1 MLAMSAIRV
10 SVYLLCSYGITNPV
24 TLTLIPVRAV
34 GANEGRMNS
43 EPASAAAYVP
53 DKQRLK
59 DYFVISSD
67 CHVNEPPDVFSARVD
82 ARFRERIPSM
92 KVDEKGRKWL
102 IMEGARPSWIREAPR
117 NEQVP
122 LAEFKRRW
130 ETDGTRPQL
139 DRTKGAMFQLH
150 GGTGPERYRDMDYDG
165 VDAEIVF
172 PNKGLAAFYS
182 PDPALNVA
190 MCRAW
195 NDWAHETFCA
205 SARSFPAA
213 LIAPADV
220 GAAVEEA
227 KRAAERGF
235 HAVMLP
241 PLIREKGYNLPEFD
255 PLWGVLNEAGLPV
268 CFHAGTGKDPRGATG
283 NGGAVIN
290 YVVHAMNT
298 VVQPLVEVCASG
310 VFDRFPRLR
319 CGTVEA
325 GVGWIPYTL
334 QAMDLGYESF
344 AFWATPKLAH
354 KPSEYF
360 RSHCFATFE
369 VDPVGIELRRY
380 IGADNLLWGNDYPH
394 IEGCWPNS
402 DLVVDSWGKSVL
414 HDERA
419 QMLGLNAARIF
430 NIPVPRAYQNKREV
444 A

>member
-1 MLAMSAIRV
+1 MSAT
-10 SVYLLCSYGITNPV
+10 SAS
-24 TLTLIPVRAV
+24 IP
-34 GANEGRMNS
+34 
-43 EPASAAAYVP
+43 AYVP
-53 DKQRLK
+53 NKQRLK
-59 DYFVISSD
+59 EFFVVSAD
-67 CHVNEPPDVFSARVD
+67 CHVNEPPDVFSARVEE
-82 ARFRERIPSM
+82 RFHDRIPTI

-102 IMEGARPSWIREAPR
+102 HMEGARPSWIREAPR
-117 NEQVP
+117 NEQVS
-122 LAEFKRRW
+122 LTDFKRRW

-139 DRTKGAMFQLH
+139 DRTRGAMFQQH
-150 GGTGPERYRDMDYDG
+150 GGTGPERYLDMDYDG

-195 NDWAHETFCA
+195 NDWAYETFRG
-205 SARSFPAA
+205 SSRSFPAA
-213 LIAPADV
+213 LVAPADIA
-220 GAAVEEA
+220 AAVEEVE
-227 KRAAERGF
+227 RAAQRGF
-235 HAVMLP
+235 HSVMVP
-241 PLIREKGYNLPEFD
+241 PLIRDKGYNLAEFN
-255 PLWGVLNEAGLPV
+255 PLWAVLSETGLPV

-283 NGGAVIN
+283 DGGAIIN

-310 VFDRFPRLR
+310 VFDRYPRLR

-344 AFWATPKLAH
+344 AFWVSPKLQR

-360 RSHCFATFE
+360 RSNCFATFE
-369 VDPVGIELRRY
+369 VDPVGVELRRY
-380 IGADNLLWGNDYPH
+380 VGADNLLWGNDYPH

-402 DLVVDSWGKSVL
+402 DLVVESWGSSVSQP
-414 HDERA
+414 ERA
-419 QMLGLNAARIF
+419 KMVGLNAAHIF
-430 NIPVPRAYQNKREV
+430 NIPVPEQYQTKGAV